1 MDWKHLSQNR
11 YSGRILELD
20 TSEAGIAVA
29 VETGIAAADNIA
41 GTATVQELRIGRI
54 RASEVERSGRDIVVV
69 AAAVGWTGQ

>member
-1 MDWKHLSQNR
+1 MSQNR

-20 TSEAGIAVA
+20 TSEA
-29 VETGIAAADNIA
+29 GIAAADNIA